1 LKWLPNRLLKSF
13 KIFLFAKER
22 RNPKVANIAFNHK
35 IAQRYVFFQ
44 IQPSCSTVKSSAVC
58 SSFRWYWFYAPKG
71 LSFLSPVRYNLRLR
85 NSFYI

>member
-1 LKWLPNRLLKSF
+1 MIEILQNLS
-13 KIFLFAKER
+13 LFAKER

-35 IAQRYVFFQ
+35 IADRDTRDFSKFSPY
-44 IQPSCSTVKSSAVC
+44 SRSTVKSSAVC
-58 SSFRWYWFYAPKG
+58 SSFRWYFYAPKG